1 MDLGDAELII
11 RVDDRSFNTKMTG
24 IGNRTEALGKKFKT
38 MGLVMVAAGAAIAG
52 ALALMV
58 KSAAEFEGKMREVN
72 SMLGQSEAA
81 FQGLSDQVL
90 EVSAEVGKS
99 SSELAA
105 ALYQIVSAGVAAA
118 NAITFLGVAARAAVA
133 SVTDVAT
140 AADALTTVINAFK
153 LSVSDAEKVADVLF
167 TTIKG
172 GKTTLV
178 ELAASLFNVAPI
190 ASVAGIKFEEV
201 AAAIATLTKQGVP
214 TTIATTQLRAA
225 IQAIIKPTA
234 DMTRAL
240 EQLGYASGE
249 AMLGA
254 QGFAGSLNLLREVSG
269 GSLDA
274 LGKMFGSIEALGAVL
289 LLTGESAETFS
300 DDLVKSFD
308 AAGAMTEAYDEINKG
323 ANRQLEIMLNNLKLI
338 GIELGRELLPILTDF
353 LNNHIM
359 PIITKMKDWITEN
372 EGLAKTL
379 LIISGFLVAG
389 GALLL
394 GLNLVSKAI
403 IAINSALVIMHS
415 LSGPTGWAILAA
427 GIGIAAASFSAI
439 KALTD
444 LSATVPGMATLSPE
458 GHAAIQEG
466 LAAGTIT
473 PDMLPASYKAGL
485 YAPLDEMQYGGI
497 VPGPIGA
504 PIPIIAH
511 GGEQFAGVGKSISP
525 INIYIG
531 SFMGDDASLRAF
543 GATIKEVMGQD
554 GRRTSFPSINRLE
567 YFPGSSAP

>member
-1 MDLGDAELII
+1 MAIDLGDAKLVI
-11 RVDDRSFNTKMTG
+11 RVDDKAFNTKMTNVG
-24 IGNRTEALGKKFKT
+24 KSTEALGKKFKT

-58 KSAAEFEGKMREVN
+58 KSAADFEGRMREVN
-72 SMLGQSEAA
+72 SMLGQSEEA
-81 FQGLSDQVL
+81 FQGLSDEVL
-90 EVSAEVGKS
+90 EVSRQVGKS

-105 ALYQIVSAGVAAA
+105 ALYQIVSAGVDAA
-118 NAITFLGVAARAAVA
+118 NAIILLGVASRAAVA
-133 SVTDVAT
+133 GVTDVAT

-153 LSVSDAEKVADVLF
+153 LSVSEAEKVADVLF
-167 TTIKG
+167 TTVKG
-172 GKTTLV
+172 GKTTFA
-178 ELAASLFNVAPI
+178 ELSAALFNVAPI
-190 ASVAGIKFEEV
+190 ASVAGIRFEEV
-201 AAAIATLTKQGVP
+201 AAAIATVTKQGVP

-240 EQLGYASGE
+240 KQLGFASGE
-249 AMLGA
+249 AMLRE
-254 QGFAGSLNLLREVSG
+254 QGFAGSLNLLRDTSL

-289 LLTGESAETFS
+289 SLTGDNAKTFS
-300 DDLVKSFD
+300 DDLVKSFE
-308 AAGAMTEAYDEINKG
+308 ATGAMTEAYDEINKG

-359 PIITKMKDWITEN
+359 PIITKMKDWIAEN
-372 EGLAKTL
+372 EGLAETL
-379 LIISGFLVAG
+379 LIVAGLLVAG
-389 GALLL
+389 GGILL
-394 GLNLVSKAI
+394 GLSLVSKAI
-403 IAINSALVIMHS
+403 LAINAALVIMHS
-415 LSGPTGWAILAA
+415 LSGPTGWAMLAA

-439 KALTD
+439 KALT
-444 LSATVPGMATLSPE
+444 ATAPEAATLSPE
-458 GHAAIQEG
+458 AHAAIQEG

-473 PDMLPASYKAGL
+473 PDMLPVGYKASL
-485 YAPLDEMQYGGI
+485 YAPLPDMKYGGT
-497 VPGPIGA
+497 VAGPIGA
-504 PIPIIAH
+504 PVPIMAH

-525 INIYIG
+525 ISIYIG
-531 SFMGDDASLRAF
+531 SFMGDESSLRAF
-543 GATIKEVMGQD
+543 SKTVKEIMGQD

>member
-1 MDLGDAELII
+1 MAMDLGDAKLII
-11 RVDDRSFNTKMTG
+11 RVDDRAFNAKLAG
-24 IGNRTEALGKKFKT
+24 IGKNTEALGKRFRT

-58 KSAAEFEGKMREVN
+58 KSAANFEGKMREVN

-81 FQGLSDQVL
+81 FQGLSDEVL

-105 ALYQIVSAGVAAA
+105 ALYQIVSAGVDAA
-118 NAITFLGVAARAAVA
+118 NSITFLGVAARAAVA
-133 SVTDVAT
+133 GITDVAT

-153 LSVSDAEKVADVLF
+153 LSVTDAEKVADVLF
-167 TTIKG
+167 TTVKG
-172 GKTTLV
+172 GKTTFA
-178 ELAASLFNVAPI
+178 ELAAALFNVAPI
-190 ASVAGIKFEEV
+190 ASVAGIQFEEV
-201 AAAIATLTKQGVP
+201 AAAIATVTKQGVP

-240 EQLGYASGE
+240 EKVGYASGE
-249 AMLGA
+249 AMLKE

-289 LLTGESAETFS
+289 SLTGDNAKTFS
-300 DDLVKSFD
+300 DDLVESFG

-323 ANRQLEIMLNNLKLI
+323 ANRQFEIMLNNLKLI
-338 GIELGRELLPILTDF
+338 GIEMGRELLPILTDF

-359 PIITKMKDWITEN
+359 PIITKLKEWITEN

-379 LIISGFLVAG
+379 LVIAGFLIAG

-394 GLNLVSKAI
+394 GLSLVSKAI

-415 LSGPTGWAILAA
+415 LSGPTGWAMLAA

-439 KALTD
+439 KALT
-444 LSATVPGMATLSPE
+444 ATIPEPITLTPE
-458 GHAAIQEG
+458 AHAAIQKG
-466 LAAGTIT
+466 LREGTIT
-473 PDMLPASYKAGL
+473 PEMLPASYRASL
-485 YAPLDEMQYGGI
+485 YSPLPDMQYGGT
-497 VPGPIGA
+497 VPGLIGA
-504 PIPIIAH
+504 PVPIIAH
-511 GGEQFAGVGKSISP
+511 GGEQFAGVGKSLSP
-525 INIYIG
+525 VNIYIG

-543 GATIKEVMGQD
+543 SKTVKEVMGQD
-554 GRRTSFPSINRLE
+554 SRRTSFPSINRLE